1 MIDYIGYMA
10 ALLTTVSFVPQV
22 FKIYRSKS
30 AKDVSLY
37 MFLLFTMGIVLWLIY
52 GLSQK
57 IWPIIIANTVTLVLS
72 LSILIMKMV
81 YDKRGKTFVQ

>member
-1 MIDYIGYMA
+1 MIDYIGYVA